1 MRPKLLKYGGRG
13 VDVKLTS
20 APNNDWKYQDPP
32 ADTVFWSPQK
42 WREETNRDGTK
53 RTEPAGGFNS
63 FVCVPDEQYGSW
75 LTEDGVKVSLIS
87 INGIG
92 EIRWRVE
99 SYSPHYGEGAVEHFN
114 LTPVKR

>member
-1 MRPKLLKYGGRG
+1 MTRPKLLKYGDKG
-13 VDVKLTS
+13 VDVKLRS
-20 APNNDWKYQDPP
+20 APSERSRYQDPD

-42 WREETNRDGTK
+42 WRKSTREGYPD
-53 RTEPAGGFNS
+53 EPAGGFNS
-63 FVCVPDEQYGSW
+63 FVCVADEQYGSW
-75 LTEDGVKVSLIS
+75 LTEDGTKVSLIS

-99 SYSPHYGEGAVEHFN
+99 SYSPHYGEGADKHFN